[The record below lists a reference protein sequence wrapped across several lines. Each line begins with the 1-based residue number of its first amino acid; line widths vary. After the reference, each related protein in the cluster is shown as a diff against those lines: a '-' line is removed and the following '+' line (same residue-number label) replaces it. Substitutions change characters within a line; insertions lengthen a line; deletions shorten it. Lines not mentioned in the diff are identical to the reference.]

1 MMMLRKRISLLVVL
15 ALIVSMIFSCASA
28 EKTTV
33 NVAFLKG
40 PTGMGAAKL
49 MADAEEGTTANE
61 YAFTLAGAADV
72 VTGQLISGELDMAA
86 LPTNVIATLYQKTA
100 GEVQALA
107 VNTLGVLYVLE
118 RGESVQSLGDLDGR
132 TILSSGQGTTAE
144 AVLNCL
150 LDAANVTANVEYV
163 SEHSEVV
170 AKATAENSEYD
181 VVLLPEPF
189 VTMLTMQTVDFRVA
203 LDLTAEWEQTAAIL
217 PMGGIAVRREFAEN
231 NPEAVA
237 AFLEE
242 YAASVAWVNAN
253 AEDAAELIE
262 KYDIMKAAVAKSA
275 IPRANMVCL
284 TGDVMRA
291 VLENFY
297 GVLENFNVKL
307 IGGAL
312 PEDDFYCGALY
323 EGAAIGIIG
332 GADGPTAIFV
342 TTPESGNK

>member
-1 MMMLRKRISLLVVL
+1 MLKKRISLLVAL

-28 EKTTV
+28 EKTAV

-49 MADAEEGTTANE
+49 MADAEEGATANE

-100 GEVQALA
+100 GDVQALA

-118 RGESVQSLGDLDGR
+118 RGDSVQSLGDLEGR

-170 AKATAENSEYD
+170 AKATAENSAYD

-189 VTMLTMQTVDFRVA
+189 VTMLTMQAADFRVA
-203 LDLTAEWEQTAAIL
+203 LDLTQEWNKNEAALVL

-253 AEDAAELIE
+253 AEDAAALIE

-284 TGDVMRA
+284 TGDEMRA

-297 GVLENFNVKL
+297 GVLESFNVKL
-307 IGGAL
+307 IGGAM
-312 PEDDFYCGALY
+312 PGDGFYCGASD
-323 EGAAIGIIG
+323 EAAAAAIIG
-332 GADGPTAIFV
+332 GADGPTSIVVAA
-342 TTPESGNK
+342 PESGDK